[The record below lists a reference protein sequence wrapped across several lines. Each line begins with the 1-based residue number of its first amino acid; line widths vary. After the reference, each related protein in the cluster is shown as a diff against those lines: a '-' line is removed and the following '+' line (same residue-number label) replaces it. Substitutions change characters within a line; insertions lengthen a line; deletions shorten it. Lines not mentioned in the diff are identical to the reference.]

1 MAEVQQQTARKKKE
15 RQSVKVGPYEI
26 VGRSIAGEHS
36 CVLIPSLKIG
46 FDIGGHVQTESI
58 PVPFICVTHGHMDH
72 VGGIAAHA
80 ATRSL
85 RSMDS
90 PTYLVPPAAVK
101 GVQAVFE
108 AFFELDGGEGTMP
121 KIRSP
126 AIGEETPF
134 FVGHFVKP
142 FHTRHRVP
150 SQGYLVTSRRK
161 RLKPEYQGSTKQET
175 QALVMAA
182 KAAKVECVEEVS
194 VAEIAYT
201 GDTMLESVLA
211 NEEVLNAR
219 LLIMEVTYLESERP
233 VAQAHK
239 YGHVHLD
246 EVIEH
251 ADKFKNEYLLFT
263 HFSARYSAAA
273 IVDILDRRLP
283 PSLKSRVTPLL
294 NGFSDFESVVW
305 PKVNSDST
313 VTVPSSEPTQDVP
326 RDENSVSSPSVDGTT
341 NSC

>member
-1 MAEVQQQTARKKKE
+1 MAEVQQEKARKKKE

-46 FDIGGHVQTESI
+46 FDIGGHVEPESI

-85 RSMDS
+85 RSMNL

-108 AFFELDGGEGTMP
+108 AFFELDGGEGTIP

-134 FVGHFVKP
+134 FVGHYVKP
-142 FHTRHRVP
+142 FLTRHRVP

-182 KAAKVECVEEVS
+182 KAANIECVEEVS

-211 NEEVLNAR
+211 NDEVLNAR
-219 LLIMEVTYLESERP
+219 LLIMEVTYLEAEPP

-251 ADKFKNEYLLFT
+251 ADKFKNEFLLFT

-305 PKVNSDST
+305 PKVNADT
-313 VTVPSSEPTQDVP
+313 VTVPSESTEDVQDDNDV
-326 RDENSVSSPSVDGTT
+326 RSLSVDGITS
-341 NSC
+341 SC